1 MFGVIGMNEMRVK
14 SIAIIGGGTAGWLA
28 ANHLAV
34 ELRAEADVT
43 ITVIESPEIGII
55 GVGEGTVPHI
65 RQSLMKFGISEA
77 DLLASCDAT
86 FKMGIKFQDWM
97 QSTERAADNFYY
109 HPFASPYPGGLDV
122 NALYLEQAESLR
134 YSEVCATA
142 FLAEAMK
149 SPKHAASQEYE
160 GAVNYAYHFNAVKFG
175 QLLARNARERFG
187 VQHLSATLSSAVL
200 DESGAVSHLIT
211 EDGQHLH
218 YDFYVDCSGFH
229 ALIMGKALQV
239 PLVDKSKQ
247 ILSDVAIAVQIPYA
261 TADHK
266 LPPYTLAK
274 AHKAGWLWDIPLTQ
288 RRGVGFVY
296 SSAHMSETEAL
307 DGLSSYLQTDAS
319 LYSPRK
325 IPMRIGYREQFW
337 VKNAVSLGLAQ
348 GFVEPL
354 EATSIFVTDF
364 AAELFA
370 RNFSVRK
377 DGMSVAASY
386 CNRVLAYTWERVMD
400 FVQLHYCISD
410 RRDSAF
416 WRDCTE
422 GAKPSDVLAER
433 LAIWRHHAPKKS
445 DFFSRFD
452 LFDVDN
458 FLFVLYGMKYPTA
471 IKNLTDYER
480 TCFQNELRHVDQR
493 RRTLASQLLDH
504 RDWLQQFNLAYQGRT

>member
-1 MFGVIGMNEMRVK
+1 MDNKRVK

-34 ELRAEADVT
+34 ELRSEPDVV

-65 RQSLMKFGISEA
+65 KQSLMKFGIAEA

-86 FKMGIKFQDWM
+86 FKMGIQFQAWM
-97 QSTERAADNFYY
+97 QAAADAPEHVYY

-122 NALYLEQAESLR
+122 NSLYLQRADSMR
-134 YSEVCATA
+134 FSEVCATA
-142 FLAEAMK
+142 FLADALK
-149 SPKHAASQEYE
+149 SPKHTTSQEYE

-187 VQHLSATLSSAVL
+187 VQHLKTTLRAAVL
-200 DESGAVSHLIT
+200 DEHGAVSHLIA
-211 EDGQHLH
+211 EDGQALH
-218 YDFYVDCSGFH
+218 YDFYVDCSGFQS
-229 ALIMGKALQV
+229 LIFGKALGV
-239 PLVDKSKQ
+239 PFIDKSSH
-247 ILSDVAIAVQIPYA
+247 ILSDTALAVQIPNTDPYQA
-261 TADHK
+261 LA
-266 LPPYTLAK
+266 PYTLAK
-274 AHKAGWLWDIPLTQ
+274 AHKAGWLWEIPLTQ

-296 SSAHMSETEAL
+296 SSAHMTETQAL
-307 DGLSSYLQTDAS
+307 DGLSSYLKLDAS
-319 LYSPRK
+319 RFTPRK
-325 IPMRIGYREQFW
+325 IPIRIGYREQFW

-370 RNFSVRK
+370 RNFSIHK
-377 DGMSVAASY
+377 DGMSVAARY
-386 CNRVLAYTWERVMD
+386 CNQVLAYTWERVMD
-400 FVQLHYCISD
+400 FVQLHYCISN

-416 WRDCTE
+416 WRDSTE
-422 GAKPSDVLAER
+422 GATLSDVLAER
-433 LAIWRHHAPKKS
+433 LALWRYHAPKKS

-458 FLFVLYGMKYPTA
+458 FLFVLYGMQYPTMK
-471 IKNLTDYER
+471 KNISDYER
-480 TCFQNELRHVDQR
+480 HCFENELLAIDQH
-493 RRTLASQLLDH
+493 RRTLSAQLLDH
-504 RDWLQQFNLAYQGRT
+504 RDWLQQFNLAYQGRM